1 MSLNFLGKIVGPFFS
16 PFPLWVMEASIMKHL
31 FTSNL
36 TTPRARVLA
45 GLSFLALGLGTLGPL
60 FLTDRAVKK
69 SELAPVTKAHIAE
82 AYGKLPLIFQPN
94 AGQTDEQVK
103 FMARGP
109 GYSLFLTSTE
119 SVFVMS
125 RRENESKKS
134 RWKESDSEEASKA
147 TRPAEQ
153 AVLRMKLVGANP
165 EAAVTGVDEMVTRVS
180 YFGGKDPTKWHAAV
194 PTFGRVRYSAI
205 YPGID
210 LVYYGNQRQLEYDF
224 MVSPGADCKRISLE
238 FEGADKVE
246 VEETSGDLLLRTS
259 LGTLRQ
265 HQPQIYQETDGVRR
279 IVSGRYVKRAG
290 ELIGFEVAG
299 YDATKR
305 LVIDPTL
312 VYSTYLGGS
321 GAAQG
326 STVGGDSIDD
336 IAVDTS
342 GNAYIIGHT
351 NSPDFP
357 ITSGA
362 FQTTYPGSSC
372 DYVTKL
378 NPSGTALVYST
389 YLGGNGA
396 YGIAV
401 DASGNAYIT
410 GVTASTSFPTTPG
423 AYQTTNHAG
432 GLGNAFIT
440 KLNPSGTALVYS
452 TYLGGSGD
460 SEPSRITGGD
470 VGIGI
475 AVDPSGNACVVGTTY
490 SQDFPTTPGA
500 FQTTNKAHNSLSR
513 RTVFVTRLNPTG
525 TALVYS
531 TYLGGTALEGGEGIA
546 VDASGNAYV
555 TGATDSTDFPTTPGA
570 FSTTFPGFRSGFA
583 TKLNPTGTA
592 LIYSTYLG
600 SGSGPTR
607 PRGITIDTSGNAY
620 LTGQAQ
626 SANYPTTFGSFRK
639 NYCGGFSDAFITKLN
654 PDGTALVYSTYLC
667 GPDFQGG
674 GDDDAFG
681 IAVDSAG
688 NAYVTGLTDSDAFP
702 TADAYQTT
710 RAGGSDA
717 FLTKI
722 NPAGSAL
729 VYSTFLGGAVSD
741 DGFGGIAVDNA
752 GHAYVAG
759 VTESSEFPTT
769 PGAFQTSYHG
779 GNDVFV
785 AKFDFSTA
793 APADQLLNIATRLP
807 VQTGDNVLIGGFIIT
822 GTEPKKVIILGVG
835 PSLAQFFSGSLSDP
849 TLELFQGNTLL
860 QMNDNWKESQAEI
873 QATGLQPSNDL
884 ESAIVRTLDPGSY
897 TAVLRGKDNATGIG
911 VIEAYDLNQAAQ
923 SKLANIAT
931 RGFVDSGD
939 NAMIGGFI
947 IGPAGGTTTTVV
959 VRAIGPSLV
968 NFGISGA
975 LQDPTLELHNGDG
988 ATIAFNDNWKTDT
1001 NQAKIPQSLQPG
1013 DQRESVIYRV
1023 LAPGNYTAIM
1033 RGSGNTTGIGLVEI
1047 YNL

>member
-1 MSLNFLGKIVGPFFS
+1 MNHPFR
-16 PFPLWVMEASIMKHL
+16 
-31 FTSNL
+31 SNL
-36 TTPRARVLA
+36 VTQRARRLTGFFLLA
-45 GLSFLALGLGTLGPL
+45 LALVTLPGPMFLA
-60 FLTDRAVKK
+60 DRASKTK
-69 SELAPVTKAHIAE
+69 EPALETKAHMAE
-82 AYGKLPLIFQPN
+82 AYGQLPMMFQAN
-94 AGQTDEQVK
+94 AGQTDARVK
-103 FMARGP
+103 FTARGA

-125 RRENESKKS
+125 RRESESKEN
-134 RWKESDSEEASKA
+134 RWNESDSERAAK
-147 TRPAEQ
+147 TMRQ
-153 AVLRMKLVGANP
+153 VRQNVLRMKLVGANP
-165 EAAVTGVDEMVTRVS
+165 DAAVTGIDGMVTKVS
-180 YFGGKDPTKWHAAV
+180 YFVGSDPSKWHPAV
-194 PTFGRVRYSAI
+194 PAFGRVRYSEI

-224 MVSPGADCKRISLE
+224 VVTPGADCGRISLG
-238 FEGADKVE
+238 FEGTEKVE
-246 VEETSGDLLLRTS
+246 VDETSGDLLLHTS
-259 LGTLRQ
+259 LGVLRQ
-265 HQPQIYQETDGVRR
+265 HQPQIYQEVNGVRR
-279 IVSGRYVKRAG
+279 MIPGRYVKRAG
-290 ELIGFEVAG
+290 GLIGFEVAG
-299 YDATKR
+299 YDGTKR

-326 STVGGDSIDD
+326 STVGGDSISD
-336 IAVDTS
+336 IAVDAS

-410 GVTASTSFPTTPG
+410 GVSASTSFPTTPG
-423 AYQTTNHAG
+423 AYQTTNHG
-432 GLGNAFIT
+432 GSLGNAFIT

-452 TYLGGSGD
+452 TYLGGTGD
-460 SEPSRITGGD
+460 SDRSRITGGD
-470 VGIGI
+470 VGTGI
-475 AVDPSGNACVVGTTY
+475 AVDPSGNACVVGYTY
-490 SQDFPTTPGA
+490 SKDFPVTAGA
-500 FQTTNKAHNSLSR
+500 FQTTNKANNVLSR
-513 RTVFVTRLNPTG
+513 YTVFVTKLNPTG

-531 TYLGGTALEGGEGIA
+531 TYLGGTDHDLSSRIA

-555 TGATDSTDFPTTPGA
+555 TGDTGSADFPTTAGV
-570 FSTTFPGFRSGFA
+570 FQTTFPGFGSGFA

-607 PRGITIDTSGNAY
+607 PRAIAIDGSGNAY
-620 LTGQAQ
+620 VTGQAQ

-639 NYCGGFSDAFITKLN
+639 SFCGGFSDAFVTKLN
-654 PDGTALVYSTYLC
+654 PDGTALVYSSYLC
-667 GPDFQGG
+667 GSGNNS
-674 GDDDAFG
+674 DDAFG

-688 NAYVTGLTDSDAFP
+688 NAYVTGYTDSDAFP
-702 TADAYQTT
+702 TTADAYQTT
-710 RAGGSDA
+710 RAGGEDT
-717 FLTKI
+717 FLAKI

-729 VYSTFLGGAVSD
+729 VYSTYLGGAGSD
-741 DGFGGIAVDNA
+741 DGFGGIAVDNT

-759 VTESSEFPTT
+759 VTVSTDFPTT
-769 PGAFQTSYHG
+769 PGAFQASYHG

-785 AKFDFSTA
+785 TKFDFAATA
-793 APADQLLNIATRLP
+793 PTDQLLNIATRLP

-822 GTEPKKVIILGVG
+822 GTQPKKVLILGIG
-835 PSLAQFFSGSLSDP
+835 PSLAQFFSGSLSDT

-860 QMNDNWKESQAEI
+860 QSNDNWKESEAEI
-873 QATGLQPSNDL
+873 RATGLQPSNEL

-897 TAVLRGKDNATGIG
+897 TAILRGKGGATGIG
-911 VIEAYDLNQAAQ
+911 VVQAYDLNQAAQ
-923 SKLANIAT
+923 SKFGNIAT

-959 VRAIGPSLV
+959 IRAIGPSLA
-968 NFGISGA
+968 NFGITGA
-975 LQDPTLELHNGDG
+975 LQDPTLELHDGNG
-988 ATIAFNDNWKTDT
+988 ATIALNDNWKDDT
-1001 NQAKIPQSLQPG
+1001 NKSRIPASLQPS
-1013 DQRESVIYRV
+1013 DQRESVLYRV
-1023 LAPGNYTAIM
+1023 LAPGNYTAVM

>member
-1 MSLNFLGKIVGPFFS
+1 
-16 PFPLWVMEASIMKHL
+16 MKHP
-31 FTSNL
+31 FKSNL
-36 TTPRARVLA
+36 TSQRTRWLA
-45 GLSFLALGLGTLGPL
+45 GLSFLVLGLATFSPL
-60 FLTDRAVKK
+60 FLTDRTLRKGVPAAMARARV
-69 SELAPVTKAHIAE
+69 AE
-82 AYGKLPLIFQPN
+82 TYGKLPLMFQAN
-94 AGQTDEQVK
+94 AGQTDERVK
-103 FMARGP
+103 FMAQGP

-125 RRENESKKS
+125 RREKESKES
-134 RWKESDSEEASKA
+134 RWKESDSERTSKA
-147 TRPAEQ
+147 MRPAERT
-153 AVLRMKLVGANP
+153 VLRMKLVDANP
-165 EAAVTGVDEMVTRVS
+165 ESAVTGMDEMATKVS
-180 YFGGKDPTKWHAAV
+180 YFGGNDPTKWHAAV
-194 PTFGRVRYSAI
+194 PTFGRVRYSEI

-224 MVSPGADCKRISLE
+224 VVSPGADCNRISLG

-246 VEETSGDLLLRTS
+246 VEETSGDLLLDTS

-265 HQPQIYQETDGVRR
+265 HQPQIYQEVDGARR
-279 IVSGRYVKRAG
+279 MVSGRYVKRAG
-290 ELIGFEVAG
+290 GLIGFEVAG

-312 VYSTYLGGS
+312 VYSTYLGGT

-336 IAVDTS
+336 IAVDAS

-410 GVTASTSFPTTPG
+410 GVSASNSFPTTPG
-423 AYQTTNHAG
+423 AYQTTNLG
-432 GLGNAFIT
+432 GSLGNAFIT

-452 TYLGGSGD
+452 TYLGGTGD
-460 SEPSRITGGD
+460 SDRSRITGGD
-470 VGIGI
+470 IGTGI
-475 AVDPSGNACVVGTTY
+475 AVDSSSNAYVVGFTY
-490 SQDFPTTPGA
+490 SKDFPVTPGA
-500 FQTTNKAHNSLSR
+500 FQTTNKANNALSR

-531 TYLGGTALEGGEGIA
+531 TYLGGTDHDFSSRIA

-555 TGATDSTDFPTTPGA
+555 TGDTGSADFPTTAGA
-570 FSTTFPGFRSGFA
+570 FQTTYPGFGSGFA

-600 SGSGPTR
+600 STSGPTR
-607 PRGITIDTSGNAY
+607 PRGIAIDGSGNAY
-620 LTGQAQ
+620 VTGQAQ

-639 NYCGGFSDAFITKLN
+639 GYCGGFSDAFVTKLSA
-654 PDGTALVYSTYLC
+654 DGSSLVYSTYLC
-667 GPDFQGG
+667 GSGNDS
-674 GDDDAFG
+674 DDAFG

-688 NAYVTGLTDSDAFP
+688 NAYVTGYTTSDAFP
-702 TADAYQTT
+702 TTADAYATN
-710 RAGGSDA
+710 RAGGEDT

-729 VYSTFLGGAVSD
+729 VYSTFLGGANSD
-741 DGFGGIAVDNA
+741 DGSAGIAVDNA

-759 VTESSEFPTT
+759 ATDSSDLPIT
-769 PGAFQTSYHG
+769 PGAFQASYHG
-779 GNDVFV
+779 GNDAFV
-785 AKFDFSTA
+785 AKFDFSAA
-793 APADQLLNIATRLP
+793 APTDQLLNIATRLP

-822 GTEPKKVIILGVG
+822 GTEPKKVLILGIG
-835 PSLAQFFSGSLSDP
+835 PSLAQFFSGPLSNP
-849 TLELFQGNTLL
+849 TLELYQGNTLL
-860 QMNDNWKESQAEI
+860 QSNDDWKESQAEV

-897 TAVLRGKDNATGIG
+897 TAILRGKGDATGIG
-911 VIEAYDLNQAAQ
+911 VVQAYDLNQAAQ
-923 SKLANIAT
+923 SEFGNIAT
-931 RGFVDSGD
+931 RGFIDSGD

-947 IGPAGGTTTTVV
+947 IGPTGGTTTTVV
-959 VRAIGPSLV
+959 IRAIGPSLA
-968 NFGISGA
+968 NFGITGA
-975 LQDPTLELHNGDG
+975 LQDPTLELHNGNG
-988 ATIAFNDNWKTDT
+988 ATIAFNDNWKNDS
-1001 NQAKIPQSLQPG
+1001 NQSRIPQSLQPS
-1013 DQRESVIYRV
+1013 DQRESMLYRV
-1023 LAPGNYTAIM
+1023 LAPGNYTAVM
-1033 RGSGNTTGIGLVEI
+1033 RGSGNTIGIGLLEI
-1047 YNL
+1047 YNVQ